1 MTMSTFRLVP
11 FAAALVATLAWAS
24 TGLAF
29 EDSPPK
35 DEALEGLIETL
46 EKADK
51 GEPGKPASQ
60 AEEPS
65 SAKESGPKAAEPED
79 KGAVAPKDQAL
90 DSLLE
95 KLGETTETPAPADKP
110 VGKPQPSDEPAPPKA
125 DKPTK
130 PDPGELK
137 GADKSIDE
145 DLEALTGRRRKK
157 DKEKEQEG
165 EGSGP
170 LAQVIKEMRDVE
182 QRLQEPDTGEETR
195 KKQAEIVKNLDT
207 IIEQL
212 RSTSSS
218 SKGKSLRMVKQAGMK
233 PGSQPGTNPG
243 SNGGQAPNAMPEKPS
258 GKRGLAGSSK
268 DEWGHL
274 PEELRQEMAN
284 VFKEEFLTSKYDLIR
299 RYYLSVSQKSL
310 VREE

>member
-1 MTMSTFRLVP
+1 MSTFRLVS
-11 FAAALVATLAWAS
+11 FAAALVANLAWAS

-29 EDSPPK
+29 EDPPPK
-35 DEALEGLIETL
+35 DEALEGLIESL
-46 EKADK
+46 EKAEK
-51 GEPGKPASQ
+51 GEPGKSAGK
-60 AEEPS
+60 AEEPA
-65 SAKESGPKAAEPED
+65 SAKESAPKAAEPKD
-79 KGAVAPKDQAL
+79 KGEVAPKDQAL

-95 KLGETTETPAPADKP
+95 KLGETTETPAPVDKP
-110 VGKPQPSDEPAPPKA
+110 AGKPQPSDEPAPPGP
-125 DKPTK
+125 DKPAGPE
-130 PDPGELK
+130 PDQLEGV
-137 GADKSIDE
+137 DKSLDE
-145 DLEALTGRRRKK
+145 RLEELTGRRRKK
-157 DKEKEQEG
+157 DKDQEQEG

-212 RSTSSS
+212 RSTSGS
-218 SKGKSLRMVKQAGMK
+218 SKGKSLRMVRQAGQK
-233 PGSQPGTNPG
+233 PGSQPGTDPG
-243 SNGGQAPNAMPEKPS
+243 SNGGQAPNAMPAKPS
-258 GKRGLAGSSK
+258 GKQALAGSGK

-284 VFKEEFLTSKYDLIR
+284 VFKEEYLTSKFDLIR

>member
-29 EDSPPK
+29 EDAQSK
-35 DEALEGLIETL
+35 DEALEGLIDSL
-46 EKADK
+46 EKAKK
-51 GEPGKPASQ
+51 GEPGKPAGQ

-65 SAKESGPKAAEPED
+65 SAKASGPKASKPEG
-79 KGAVAPKDQAL
+79 KGEVAPKDQAL

-95 KLGETTETPAPADKP
+95 KLGETTETPAPA
-110 VGKPQPSDEPAPPKA
+110 GKPQPSDEPTPPKS
-125 DKPTK
+125 DK
-130 PDPGELK
+130 PDPDGLESK
-137 GADKSIDE
+137 DKPLD
-145 DLEALTGRRRKK
+145 DRLEELTGRRKKK
-157 DKEKEQEG
+157 DKDEEQKG

-182 QRLQEPDTGEETR
+182 KRLQEPDTGEETR

-212 RSTSSS
+212 RSTSSN
-218 SKGKSLRMVKQAGMK
+218 SKSKSMRMIKQAGLK
-233 PGSQPGTNPG
+233 PGSQPGTDPG
-243 SNGGQAPNAMPEKPS
+243 SNGGHAQNVKPAKPTGKPS
-258 GKRGLAGSSK
+258 LAAGK

-284 VFKEEFLTSKYDLIR
+284 VFKEEYLTSKFDLIR

>member
-1 MTMSTFRLVP
+1 MTVDTIRLVS

-29 EDSPPK
+29 EDTPPK
-35 DEALEGLIETL
+35 DEALEGLTEAL
-46 EKADK
+46 EKAEK
-51 GEPGKPASQ
+51 GEPAKPAGQ
-60 AEEPS
+60 AEVPAP
-65 SAKESGPKAAEPED
+65 AKESGAEAAVSED

-95 KLGETTETPAPADKP
+95 KLGETTETPAPKDKP
-110 VGKPQPSDEPAPPKA
+110 AGAPGPSDEPAPPK
-125 DKPTK
+125 
-130 PDPGELK
+130 PDPNELK
-137 GADKSIDE
+137 GADKSLDE
-145 DLEALTGRRRKK
+145 ELESRAGRRRKK
-157 DKEKEQEG
+157 DKEKEG

-170 LAQVIKEMRDVE
+170 LAEVIKEMRDVE
-182 QRLQEPDTGEETR
+182 QRLQKPDTGEATR

-218 SKGKSLRMVKQAGMK
+218 SKGKSMRMVMQPGQK
-233 PGSQPGTNPG
+233 PGSQSGATPG
-243 SNGGQAPNAMPEKPS
+243 SNGGQAPKGMPAKPT
-258 GKRGLAGSSK
+258 GKQGLADAGGK

-284 VFKEEFLTSKYDLIR
+284 VFKEEYLTSKFELIKH
-299 RYYLSVSQKSL
+299 YYQSVAQKSL
-310 VREE
+310 VRGE

>member
-1 MTMSTFRLVP
+1 MTVYMIRLVS
-11 FAAALVATLAWAS
+11 FAAALVATLAWGS

-29 EDSPPK
+29 EDTQPK
-35 DEALEGLIETL
+35 DEALDGLTEAL
-46 EKADK
+46 EKAEK
-51 GEPGKPASQ
+51 A
-60 AEEPS
+60 
-65 SAKESGPKAAEPED
+65 ESGTGAAGPED

-95 KLGETTETPAPADKP
+95 KLGETTETPAPKDKP
-110 VGKPQPSDEPAPPKA
+110 AGTPGPSDEPAPPKP
-125 DKPTK
+125 DKP
-130 PDPGELK
+130 DSNELK
-137 GADKSIDE
+137 GADKSLDE
-145 DLEALTGRRRKK
+145 ELESRAGRRRKK
-157 DKEKEQEG
+157 DKDQEG

-182 QRLQEPDTGEETR
+182 QRLEQPDTGEATR
-195 KKQAEIVKNLDT
+195 KKQAQIVKNLDT

-218 SKGKSLRMVKQAGMK
+218 SKSKSMRMVMQPGQK
-233 PGSQPGTNPG
+233 PGSQSGTTPG
-243 SNGGQAPNAMPEKPS
+243 SNGGQAANAMPAKPS
-258 GKRGLAGSSK
+258 GKQGLGDGRGK

-284 VFKEEFLTSKYDLIR
+284 VFKEEYLTSKFDLIKN
-299 RYYLSVSQKSL
+299 YYLSVSRKSL

>member
-1 MTMSTFRLVP
+1 MTVYTIRIVS
-11 FAAALVATLAWAS
+11 FAAALVATLAWGS

-29 EDSPPK
+29 EDAPPK
-35 DEALEGLIETL
+35 DEALEGLTKTL
-46 EKADK
+46 EEAEK
-51 GEPGKPASQ
+51 GEPAGQAEKPAP
-60 AEEPS
+60 ADV
-65 SAKESGPKAAEPED
+65 SGAGAKAAEPED

-95 KLGETTETPAPADKP
+95 KLGETTETPAPKDKP
-110 VGKPQPSDEPAPPKA
+110 AGGPQPPDEPAPPKP
-125 DKPTK
+125 DK
-130 PDPGELK
+130 PDPDELK
-137 GADKSIDE
+137 GSDKSLDDE
-145 DLEALTGRRRKK
+145 LELRSGRRRKK
-157 DKEKEQEG
+157 DKDQEG

-170 LAQVIKEMRDVE
+170 LAEVIKEMRDVE
-182 QRLQEPDTGEETR
+182 QRLEKPDTGEATR

-218 SKGKSLRMVKQAGMK
+218 SKSKSMRMVMQPGQK
-233 PGSQPGTNPG
+233 PGSQPGTDPG
-243 SNGGQAPNAMPEKPS
+243 ANGGQAPNTMPVRPS
-258 GKRGLAGSSK
+258 GKQGLADGRSK

-284 VFKEEFLTSKYDLIR
+284 VFKEEYLTSKFDLIK
-299 RYYLSVSQKSL
+299 RYYLSVSRKSL

>member
-1 MTMSTFRLVP
+1 MATIRLVP

-29 EDSPPK
+29 EDPQPK
-35 DEALEGLIETL
+35 DEALEGLTEAL
-46 EKADK
+46 EKAEK
-51 GEPGKPASQ
+51 GEPTKPAEK
-60 AEEPS
+60 AEGP
-65 SAKESGPKAAEPED
+65 APARESGPKAAEPED

-95 KLGETTETPAPADKP
+95 KLGETTETPAPADKRA
-110 VGKPQPSDEPAPPKA
+110 GAPQPPDKPAPPKP
-125 DKPTK
+125 DK
-130 PDPGELK
+130 PDPDELK
-137 GADKSIDE
+137 GADKSLDD
-145 DLEALTGRRRKK
+145 DLEARSGRRRKK
-157 DKEKEQEG
+157 DKDKDQEG

-182 QRLQEPDTGEETR
+182 QRLQEPDTGEATR

-218 SKGKSLRMVKQAGMK
+218 SKSKSTRTVMQPGQK
-233 PGSQPGTNPG
+233 PGSQPGTAPG
-243 SNGGQAPNAMPEKPS
+243 ANGGQAPHTMPVRPS
-258 GKRGLAGSSK
+258 GKQGLADGRSK

-284 VFKEEFLTSKYDLIR
+284 VFKEEYLTSKFDLIKL
-299 RYYLSVSQKSL
+299 YYQSVARKSL